1 MTTLAHPR
9 LPELDDP
16 WRRLPWLAPLALAAW
31 MLLLVAF
38 SLLLQQTAP
47 PPAELKPVEARIV
60 EVPVGGLAG
69 GGGAGAVPIA
79 KPRPAPI
86 VRPKPVAKVHPK
98 KIEAPPVVPASPE
111 GTLKGKETE
120 SAGPPSAGTG
130 AATSGEAT
138 GGGAGS
144 GTGEGG
150 GGSGGGL
157 GSDSVGARAIYAP
170 VPNIPDDLR
179 EQIFQAE
186 AVAQFTVSYDGTVKV
201 TLIKPTPN
209 PRLNQILLDT
219 LQQWKFFPAVK
230 GGVAIDSI
238 FQLKIPISVQ

>member
-31 MLLLVAF
+31 MLLLLAF
-38 SLLLQQTAP
+38 SLLLEQTAP
-47 PPAELKPVEARIV
+47 PTAELKPLEARII

-69 GGGAGAVPIA
+69 GGGVGAVPVA
-79 KPRPAPI
+79 KAMPAPI
-86 VRPKPVAKVHPK
+86 VRPKPVVKIHPK
-98 KIEAPPVVPASPE
+98 KIEAPPAIPASPE

-130 AATSGEAT
+130 AAAGGEAA

-144 GTGEGG
+144 GTGE
-150 GGSGGGL
+150 GSGGGL
-157 GSDSVGARAIYAP
+157 GSDSVGARAIFAP
-170 VPNIPDDLR
+170 VPKIPDDLR

-209 PRLNQILLDT
+209 PRLNQILIDT
-219 LQQWKFFPAVK
+219 LQQWRFFPAVK
-230 GGVAIDSI
+230 GGVAIDSV
-238 FQLKIPISVQ
+238 FDLKIPISVQ